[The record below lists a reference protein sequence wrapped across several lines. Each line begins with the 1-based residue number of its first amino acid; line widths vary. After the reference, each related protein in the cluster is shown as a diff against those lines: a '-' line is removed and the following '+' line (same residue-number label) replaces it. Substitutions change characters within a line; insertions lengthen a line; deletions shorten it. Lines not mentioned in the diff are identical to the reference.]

1 MSASPDRVFTVLVD
15 PDSYPR
21 WLFGAKRVRDV
32 DATWPRPGSRF
43 HHVVGVGPLV
53 VADSTEV
60 LAIEEGVMLRLHVR
74 ARPFISAVVTF
85 RVVGDGNHCAV
96 TVQEEPALRVI
107 GNLVR
112 PVMDP
117 LFHVRN
123 HHSLRRLAEVVAE
136 A

>member
-1 MSASPDRVFTVLVD
+1 
-15 PDSYPR
+15 
-21 WLFGAKRVRDV
+21 
-32 DATWPRPGSRF
+32 
-43 HHVVGVGPLV
+43 VGVGPLV

-85 RVVGDGNHCAV
+85 RLVGDGNHCAV